1 MCGMTRETF
10 PSAMPDRLIGDTGI
24 TITPVAFG
32 TSALGSMPDTYGYEV
47 DEERARA
54 TIRAIFDGP
63 ANVIDSSRN
72 YGFGRSEAR
81 VGEVITELGG
91 VPDGFV
97 VSTKL
102 DRADSGRFD
111 ADRARHSLEESLR
124 ALSLDRVDVLFLHDP
139 EYATDL
145 HEVVGTGGSIDAL
158 LQMKADGLADAVGL
172 AMGRLDLMTEL
183 VGAYP
188 FDVVLN
194 HNRYTLLNRSAD
206 ELYSFAHDRGMAVW
220 NAAPYAGGVL
230 AKGAAT
236 VQRVTYSPADDEA
249 LAPVRTIERICAEFG
264 VPPGAAALQF
274 SIHDPRIST
283 TVVGVSKP
291 ERVATTIEWAQF
303 EIPDELWSALS
314 ELPYEVSDPEAN
326 RDYKLG

>member
-1 MCGMTRETF
+1 MI
-10 PSAMPDRLIGDTGI
+10 PDRVIGDTGV
-24 TITPVAFG
+24 TATSLAFG

-47 DEERARA
+47 GEEQARA
-54 TIRAIFDGP
+54 TIRAIFNGP
-63 ANVIDSSRN
+63 AKVIDSSRN
-72 YGFGRSEAR
+72 YGFGRSERR
-81 VGEVITELGG
+81 VGEVITEMGG
-91 VPDGFV
+91 VPDGLV

-102 DRADSGRFD
+102 DRDPDSGRFD
-111 ADRARHSLEESLR
+111 ADQARRSLEESLR

-145 HEVVGTGGSIDAL
+145 DEVMGSGGSIDAL
-158 LQMKADGLADAVGL
+158 FRMKDDGLADAVGL
-172 AMGRLDLMTEL
+172 AMGRLDLMTEI
-183 VGAYP
+183 VPAYP

-206 ELYSFAHDRGMAVW
+206 QLYSFAHDNGMTVW

-230 AKGAAT
+230 AKGTSA
-236 VQRVTYSPADDEA
+236 VPRLTYSAADDEA
-249 LAPVRTIERICAEFG
+249 LAPARTIERICADFG

-274 SIHDPRIST
+274 SIRDPRIST

-291 ERVATTIEWAQF
+291 ERVASTIEWAEF
-303 EIPDELWSALS
+303 EIPEDLWSALS
-314 ELPYEVSDPEAN
+314 ELPYDTGDPEAN

>member
-1 MCGMTRETF
+1 MT
-10 PSAMPDRLIGDTGI
+10 PDQVIGQTGV
-24 TITPVAFG
+24 TTTQVAFG

-54 TIRAIFDGP
+54 TIRAIFAGP

-72 YGFGRSEAR
+72 YGFGRSERR
-81 VGEVITELGG
+81 VGEVIAELGG

-102 DRADSGRFD
+102 DRESDTGRFD
-111 ADRARHSLEESLR
+111 ADQARHSFEESLR

-145 HEVVGTGGSIDAL
+145 DEVTGRGGSIDAL
-158 LQMKADGLADAVGL
+158 FGMKADGLADAVGL
-172 AMGRLDLMTEL
+172 AMGRLDVMTEL
-183 VGAYP
+183 VQTHP
-188 FDVVLN
+188 FDVILN
-194 HNRYTLLNRSAD
+194 HNRFTLLNRSAD
-206 ELYSFAHDRGMAVW
+206 SLYSFAHENGMAVW

-230 AKGAAT
+230 AKGAST
-236 VQRVTYSPADDEA
+236 VPRLTYSPADEEA
-249 LAPVRTIERICAEFG
+249 LEPVRAIERICADFG

-274 SIHDPRIST
+274 SMRDPRIST
-283 TVVGVSKP
+283 TVIGVSLP
-291 ERVATTIEWAQF
+291 ERVATTTEWAEF
-303 EIPDELWSALS
+303 DIPDELWSELS
-314 ELPYEVSDPEAN
+314 QLDYDVDDPEAN

>member
-1 MCGMTRETF
+1 MT
-10 PSAMPDRLIGDTGI
+10 PDRVIGDTGV
-24 TITPVAFG
+24 TATPLAFG

-47 DEERARA
+47 DEDRAHA
-54 TIRAIFDGP
+54 TIRAIFAGP

-72 YGFGRSEAR
+72 YGFGRSETR
-81 VGEVITELGG
+81 VGEVIAEMGG

-111 ADRARHSLEESLR
+111 ADQARRSLEESLR

-139 EYATDL
+139 EYATELD
-145 HEVVGTGGSIDAL
+145 EVTRPGGSIDEL
-158 LQMKADGLADAVGL
+158 FRMKADGLADAVGL

-183 VGAYP
+183 VRAYP
-188 FDVVLN
+188 FDVILN

-206 ELYSFAHDRGMAVW
+206 ELYSFAHDNGMAVW

-230 AKGAAT
+230 AKGTSA
-236 VQRVTYSPADDEA
+236 VPRLTYSPADDEA
-249 LAPVRTIERICAEFG
+249 LAPARAIERICAEFG
-264 VPPGAAALQF
+264 VPPGVAALQF
-274 SIHDPRIST
+274 SMRDPRIST
-283 TVVGVSKP
+283 TVIGVSKP
-291 ERVATTIEWAQF
+291 ERVATTIEWAEF
-303 EIPDELWSALS
+303 ETPDDLWSALS
-314 ELPYEVSDPEAN
+314 QVHYEVGDPEAN